1 MLEYSQYKEKIPLT
15 KKIASKLLPEDM
27 RDSGFRTKIT
37 GKLKSAGENF
47 DISTT
52 YEYDLAFLGDKSPL
66 SLIQPPVGYYVSSS
80 ASGEY
85 FAVKDPSKFRI
96 SKSVTSPKDKG
107 KYYSALLAAY
117 FYYPHSQDFR
127 ANKGHKKGALFAK
140 YNKLEGKM
148 RDHFYDAKFRGAFG
162 LVNTAAITSLTLPA
176 ITTEFYVDYIYLDTD
191 ERRRFAQISHEY
203 LIEQVQHQV
212 EGTESTSYTLN
223 LNHPVKE
230 LIWTD
235 ASSVTTEKANLKLNG
250 HDRFS
255 EQHREYFQLR
265 QPFDHHT
272 AVPRQNLPSA
282 ARSSLVSHTTTVQ
295 SIENLTSVTL
305 TNPANDTPASPGE
318 VFFTGA
324 TYTLTLVITGGATVN
339 AGTVLLFH
347 FNDAGGTTN
356 DPGTYIA
363 TVKTTVT
370 LPDGA
375 SGGDILFTGPP
386 VLLSNNSTPLAA
398 NSDHNDVFIL

>member
-1 MLEYSQYKEKIPLT
+1 MIRRITIISVIFTLVFSQGKLSSALGSAKDKLKKVEKEIKDNAALLAINTPSNFDGVRQDMNKVFNIQKVNQNTISRKTYNENRSKSGWIKFGSIGENNPIEKVQSDWTQKLKAKSFGKRTYTRGYKFDVVVNGQTTNCDCESATDVKGLIYWKWFKRYTDYVECEVTSPDGKVSKIMLEYSQYKEKIPLT

-52 YEYDLAFLGDKSPL
+52 YEYDLAFLGDKSPI

-162 LVNTAAITSLTLPA
+162 L
-176 ITTEFYVDYIYLDTD
+176 F
-191 ERRRFAQISHEY
+191 
-203 LIEQVQHQV
+203 
-212 EGTESTSYTLN
+212 
-223 LNHPVKE
+223 
-230 LIWTD
+230 
-235 ASSVTTEKANLKLNG
+235 
-250 HDRFS
+250 
-255 EQHREYFQLR
+255 
-265 QPFDHHT
+265 
-272 AVPRQNLPSA
+272 
-282 ARSSLVSHTTTVQ
+282 
-295 SIENLTSVTL
+295 
-305 TNPANDTPASPGE
+305 
-318 VFFTGA
+318 
-324 TYTLTLVITGGATVN
+324 
-339 AGTVLLFH
+339 
-347 FNDAGGTTN
+347 
-356 DPGTYIA
+356 
-363 TVKTTVT
+363 
-370 LPDGA
+370 
-375 SGGDILFTGPP
+375 
-386 VLLSNNSTPLAA
+386 
-398 NSDHNDVFIL
+398 